1 VNGNSNDARMKEFLL
16 LLSKKVGYRFSRL
29 LEIAEYAGE
38 ATIIEVKEESNGVTG
53 IRLSFKSETR
63 NDVYHYASIGRYGA
77 KCTCEANTL
86 GSELCKHILAGI
98 IIMEA
103 INLNKYGKNLDLNEM
118 KWLSSNVGESR
129 EIQNPGTSSKIRD
142 GGPQHIKP

>member
-1 VNGNSNDARMKEFLL
+1 MNGNSGNNAQMKEFLL
-16 LLSKKVGYRFSRL
+16 LLSKKVGYRLSRL
-29 LEIAEYAGE
+29 LDIVEYARE
-38 ATIIEVKEESNGVTG
+38 ATIIEVKEESGGVTG

-63 NDVYHYASIGRYGA
+63 DDVYHYASIGRYGA

-86 GSELCKHILAGI
+86 GNELCKHILAGV

-103 INLNKYGKNLDLNEM
+103 INLNKYGKSLDLNEM
-118 KWLSSNVGESR
+118 KWLSPNAAES

-142 GGPQHIKP
+142 GGPQHMKP